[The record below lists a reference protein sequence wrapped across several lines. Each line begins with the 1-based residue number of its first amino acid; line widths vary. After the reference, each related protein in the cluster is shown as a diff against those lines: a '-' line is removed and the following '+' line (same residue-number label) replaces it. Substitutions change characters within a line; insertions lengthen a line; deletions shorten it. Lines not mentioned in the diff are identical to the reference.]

1 LIPSVAGDLTPGEQ
15 LSTGNADGTNG
26 RIDDDHREPS
36 PSTDWRELY
45 RILGVTPPDEPC
57 THPPETLARMERTAR
72 RHDHVRFL

>member
-15 LSTGNADGTNG
+15 MSTGHADHDH
-26 RIDDDHREPS
+26 IDADHREPS

-45 RILGVTPPDEPC
+45 RVLGVSPPDEPC